1 MGLRLRDKN
10 QLRAVQGTGI
20 ATCTFLK
27 TKPAKKYTM
36 VLVGWNFIASAIKRD
51 GKRELRGLIVWPNG
65 LGFFNESGE
74 L

>member
-1 MGLRLRDKN
+1 
-10 QLRAVQGTGI
+10 
-20 ATCTFLK
+20 
-27 TKPAKKYTM
+27 M
-36 VLVGWNFIASAIKRD
+36 VLVGWNFIALAIKRD